1 MRLLCILALLISL
14 AVAQTPAPAPAPAP
28 TPAPKSAP
36 AKRPPGSSAQRP
48 SSSAKSAAPDPDE
61 GSVDGNVYTSDFF
74 HFQYT
79 LPEDFSVDEDFL
91 SDLQDESNS
100 TFVLLAAQGPL
111 SGEDRRD
118 MVVIMA
124 DHEATTAEAYV
135 QKVTRD
141 YAQKQQFEVL
151 KPSYPVTVA
160 GKPFYRADFRKEGTY
175 QTAVFTVLKGYA
187 VGFSI
192 AAPSE
197 ETMNGLLESL
207 NSVKFLG
214 TSATP
219 KTPGTKPS
227 AGSKRA
233 TSAKPPAPKPPQR

>member
-1 MRLLCILALLISL
+1 MSFA
-14 AVAQTPAPAPAPAP
+14 AAQTPAPAAGAPP
-28 TPAPKSAP
+28 VPKSAP
-36 AKRPPGSSAQRP
+36 AKRPPASSAQP
-48 SSSAKSAAPDPDE
+48 PASAKRGAPDPDE

-74 HFQYT
+74 RFQYT

-91 SDLQDESNS
+91 ADLQDQSNS

-151 KPSYPVTVA
+151 KPAYPFTIA
-160 GKPFYRADFRKEGTY
+160 GKPFFRADFRKEGTY

-197 ETMNGLLESL
+197 DTMNALLESL

-214 TSATP
+214 ANATP
-219 KTPGTKPS
+219 KTPVK
-227 AGSKRA
+227 KA
-233 TSAKPPAPKPPQR
+233 TPKG

>member
-1 MRLLCILALLISL
+1 MVDVRLLCIFALVISL
-14 AVAQTPAPAPAPAP
+14 AIAQTHA
-28 TPAPKSAP
+28 PAPKSAP
-36 AKRPPGSSAQRP
+36 AKRPAGSSQP
-48 SSSAKSAAPDPDE
+48 SSPPSRKSPAPDPDE

-74 HFQYT
+74 RFQYT
-79 LPEDFSVDEDFL
+79 LPEGFNVDEDFL
-91 SDLQDESNS
+91 ADLQDESNS
-100 TFVLLAAQGPL
+100 TFVLMAAQGPL

-124 DHEATTAEAYV
+124 DREATTAEAYV

-141 YAQKQQFEVL
+141 YAQKQQFEVV
-151 KPSYPVTVA
+151 KPAYPVTVA

-197 ETMNGLLESL
+197 ETMNPLVESL

-214 TSATP
+214 AATP
-219 KTPGTKPS
+219 KQSPGTKPP
-227 AGSKRA
+227 AGEPSTPMKA
-233 TSAKPPAPKPPQR
+233 PAPKR